1 MYYLL
6 GGWEDITDINK
17 LYARDCTCSEK
28 EAQAIDSKV
37 DDLTLI

>member
-17 LYARDCTCSEK
+17 LYARDCGEK